1 MLKPSQA
8 PPCSMESNN
17 VLEKKPNG
25 AGGEGP
31 RKSILLQ
38 TQTLSP
44 LPSNNNKQEN
54 IDRSRKERKAKWKI
68 SD

>member
-1 MLKPSQA
+1 
-8 PPCSMESNN
+8 MESSN
-17 VLEKKPNG
+17 VLEKKPNR

-38 TQTLSP
+38 IQTLSP

-54 IDRSRKERKAKWKI
+54 IDRDRKERKAKWKT